1 MTVAR
6 VTDMLGLLHKAPRT
20 VGELA
25 ELTGM
30 SEARVRIW
38 IRALK
43 DEGLVATV
51 GTRDVRS
58 PVAARIYVHELFA
71 WRRSE

>member
-6 VTDMLGLLHKAPRT
+6 VTDMIGLLVRAPRT
-20 VGELA
+20 VAELV

-43 DEGLVATV
+43 DEGLVSSV
-51 GTRDVRS
+51 GSRDVRS
-58 PVAARIYVHELFA
+58 AVAARIYVHELFA
-71 WRRSE
+71 WSKQ